1 MRRQAG
7 GRLTNRFLFEKIM
20 VAHGMNVTYRDEK
33 LEFIDASSNQILSEM
48 TYV

>member
-7 GRLTNRFLFEKIM
+7 GRLDADRFRFEEIM

-33 LEFIDASSNQILSEM
+33 LEFIDANSNQTLTEL
-48 TYV
+48 T